1 MYNLLLEKDQY
12 FCLGRIIKT
21 SGYRGKLVFL
31 LETGDP
37 TAYDHL
43 DMVFIDIENSLVP
56 WFIQSFDL
64 INDQAIVKL
73 EDIDTLEIARA
84 FVKRDIYLPIDKLKS
99 LKGNKF
105 YFHEVIG
112 YKVLDINYG
121 EIGKVAEILDRP
133 EQEIIRILFNEKEIL
148 VPLSDEMISKVDK
161 KNKILYLQTP
171 PGLIDL
177 YLE

>member
-31 LETGDP
+31 LETDDP

-43 DMVFIDIENSLVP
+43 EMVFIDIENSLVP
-56 WFIQSFDL
+56 WFIQAFDL
-64 INDQAIVKL
+64 VNDQAIVKL
-73 EDIDTLEIARA
+73 EDIDTLETARD

-99 LKGNKF
+99 PEGNKF

-112 YKVLDINYG
+112 YKALDINYG

-133 EQEIIRILFNEKEIL
+133 EQKIIRILFNEKEIL
-148 VPLSDEMISKVDK
+148 VPLTDEMISKVDMK
-161 KNKILYLQTP
+161 KKILYLKTP
-171 PGLIDL
+171 PGLIEL

>member
-31 LETGDP
+31 LETDDP

-43 DMVFIDIENSLVP
+43 EMVFIDIENSLVP
-56 WFIQSFDL
+56 WFIQAFDL
-64 INDQAIVKL
+64 VNDQAIVKL
-73 EDIDTLEIARA
+73 EDIDTLETARD
-84 FVKRDIYLPIDKLKS
+84 FVKRDIYLPIDELKS
-99 LKGNKF
+99 PEGNKL

-112 YKVLDINYG
+112 YKALDINYG
-121 EIGKVAEILDRP
+121 EIGKVIDILDRP
-133 EQEIIRILFNEKEIL
+133 EQKIISILYNEKEIL
-148 VPLSDEMISKVDK
+148 VPLSDEMISKVDMK
-161 KNKILYLQTP
+161 KKILYLKTP
-171 PGLIDL
+171 PGLIEL